1 MPQQSLNGKRCFTCN
16 GTDCSKPLACEGD
29 ETQCFITTGEASF
42 VFVLMNICIDRIPL
56 KMISSF
62 YLGHQT
68 LHQLFFFSQ
77 LTLVARR
84 WSWKDV
90 QARCSVGSTQHNLW
104 DYPFRA
110 MALAF
115 TWNAVRETCVTLL
128 TAWEF
133 ILWCWY
139 LFSLYL
145 CSDTCWNNWTIS
157 FAKHL

>member
-1 MPQQSLNGKRCFTCN
+1 MAQTAQNRWLVRAMRHSALLQQVKPFCFYFNESMHRQNTTANDWSFLFRTLN
-16 GTDCSKPLACEGD
+16 
-29 ETQCFITTGEASF
+29 
-42 VFVLMNICIDRIPL
+42 
-56 KMISSF
+56 
-62 YLGHQT
+62 H

-77 LTLVARR
+77 LTSVART
-84 WSWKDV
+84 WPWKDV
-90 QARCSVGSTQHNLW
+90 QASCSVGSTQHNLW

-145 CSDTCWNNWTIS
+145 CSDTCFQQPMIS